1 MATEVFYN
9 ESGTSPPIQKKNASR
24 QDNYKLGFTPWAQP
38 LLAST
43 DDYEEVCLGFKI
55 GKNGVTYVGVSGR
68 NVPTAGTALF
78 QLGAQS

>member
-9 ESGTSPPIQKKNASR
+9 ESGTSPPVRKNASR
-24 QDNYKLGFTPWAQP
+24 NDQYKLGFTPWTQP

-43 DDYEEVCLGFKI
+43 DDYEEICLGFKI

-68 NVPTAGTALF
+68 NVPAAGTALF